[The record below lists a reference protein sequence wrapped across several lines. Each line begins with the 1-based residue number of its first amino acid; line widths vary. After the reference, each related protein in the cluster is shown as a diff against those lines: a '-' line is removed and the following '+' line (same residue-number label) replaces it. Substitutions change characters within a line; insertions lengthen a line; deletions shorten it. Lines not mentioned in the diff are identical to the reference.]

1 MTQLA
6 LEFTR
11 TPRDGGE
18 LLARLRDL
26 GLRSIERCA
35 LTNNAR
41 TMVSF
46 RGSELRVHRGYLTAP
61 EDVLRAIVT
70 LVQSRTR
77 VERRIARRT
86 LLEFPVETKPRVRRP
101 DAPHPD
107 DEPMAIRLRELH
119 AQYNADRFGAS
130 LGAVRIRVS
139 RKMRRR
145 LGQFTPSDNG
155 GPGEIAIS
163 RRHIRRHGWA
173 DAAETLVHEMVH
185 QWQVETGHPL
195 DHGRAFRQK
204 AIEVGIPPRAKRPV

>member
-11 TPRDGGE
+11 APRDGGE
-18 LLARLRDL
+18 LLACLRDL

-46 RGSELRVHRGYLTAP
+46 RGPDLRVHRGYLAAP
-61 EDVLRAIVT
+61 EEVLRAIVT
-70 LVQSRTR
+70 LIQGRTIA
-77 VERRIARRT
+77 ERRAARRT
-86 LLEFPVETKPRVRRP
+86 LLAFPVATKPRVRRP
-101 DAPHPD
+101 DPPHPD
-107 DEPMAIRLRELH
+107 DEPMTQRLRDLH
-119 AQYNADRFGAS
+119 ARYNAERFAGT
-130 LGAVRIRVS
+130 LGPVRIRVS

-145 LGQFTPSDNG
+145 LGQFTPPENG
-155 GPGEIAIS
+155 LPGEIAIS
-163 RRHIRRHGWA
+163 RRHIRRHGWP

-195 DHGRAFRQK
+195 DHGREFRRK
-204 AIEVGIPPRAKRPV
+204 AIEVGIPPRAKRAV